1 MDKLIRITTVPISLL
16 ILLKNQL
23 EFMSDFYEVIA
34 VSSGGEGLDQVR
46 EQTGVRT
53 IPIEMTRKITPIKD
67 LIALWNL
74 YRLMK
79 QEQPRYVHTHTPK
92 AGLLGMIAAKMAG
105 VPVRLHTVAGM
116 PLLES
121 KGIKRRVLNIVEKVT
136 YSCASK
142 VYPNSNHM
150 MDIILENK
158 YCSPSKLRV
167 IGNGS
172 SNGIDT
178 NHFDPKI
185 FIKGSTSALAKQRIR
200 EENGI
205 SSSALIYCF
214 IGRIVK
220 DKGIKELVNA
230 FVDVN
235 KTRPETR
242 LILVGPF
249 ENDLDPLDEA
259 TEDTISSHPLIDWVG
274 FKKDVRPYL
283 FLSDIFVFPSY
294 REGFPN
300 VVMQAG
306 ALGIPSI
313 VSDIN
318 GCNEIIVNNKNGIIV
333 PPKKEKEL
341 KVAMAE
347 LFDNPLLRKEMAD
360 NCRDMIVNRYDQNFV
375 WNELLKEYRSFN
387 EVAHLNNLEVVS
399 QS

>member
-1 MDKLIRITTVPISLL
+1 MDKLIRVTTVPISLL

-34 VSSGGEGLDQVR
+34 VSSGGEGLNQVR

-74 YRLMK
+74 YKLMK

-121 KGIKRRVLNIVEKVT
+121 KGIKRRVLDIVEKVT

-142 VYPNSNHM
+142 VYPNSIHM
-150 MDIILENK
+150 KDIILENK
-158 YCSPSKLRV
+158 YCSPSKLHV

-185 FIKGSTSALAKQRIR
+185 FLKGSTPALAKMKIR
-200 EENGI
+200 EEKGI
-205 SSSALIYCF
+205 PASDIIYCF
-214 IGRIVK
+214 IGRIVR

-230 FVDVN
+230 FVDIN
-235 KTRPETR
+235 KTRPGTR

-249 ENDLDPLDEA
+249 ENDLDPLDKA
-259 TEDTISSHPLIDWVG
+259 TEDTITSHPSIDWVG

-306 ALGIPSI
+306 AMGIPSI
-313 VSDIN
+313 VSNIN
-318 GCNEIIVNNKNGIIV
+318 GCNEIIINQENGIIV
-333 PPKKEKEL
+333 PPKNDQEL
-341 KVAMAE
+341 QLAMAK
-347 LFDNPLLRKEMAD
+347 LYDNPNLRQKMAQ
-360 NCRDMIVNRYDQNFV
+360 NSRGMIISRYEQSYV
-375 WNELLKEYRSFN
+375 WNEMLKEYRSFN
-387 EVAHLNNLEVVS
+387 GVLKEKESELVS
-399 QS
+399 